1 MTCFTVQCSLGFAQR
16 YLAAQKDAYPVILS
30 YCKRSVE
37 ERDSVLAALSALA
50 ALTDG
55 QPDLLDAKGQKF
67 LLDVL
72 ANHQADSS
80 VTCAAICAV
89 RHCCIKHEQNRQDLV
104 KGGLLPLL
112 TGAITRHGGCAE
124 VIKEASSA
132 LRVVTF
138 DDDVRVTFGNAHE
151 HAKMIVLEHNGLK
164 VLIESAK
171 GKASYSFILPRFQ
184 IFIHLD
190 FINILVSLLLPSQL
204 ILMTLQS

>member
-1 MTCFTVQCSLGFAQR
+1 MTCFTVQCSAGFAQR

-30 YCKRSVE
+30 YCRKSAE

-55 QPDLLDAKGQKF
+55 QPDLLDAEGLQF

-72 ANHQADSS
+72 KTHQVDSS
-80 VTCAAICAV
+80 VMCAAICVV
-89 RHCCIKHEQNRQDLV
+89 RHCCVKHEQNRQDLV
-104 KGGLLPLL
+104 KAGLLPLL
-112 TGAITRHGGCAE
+112 TGAITQHGGCAKL
-124 VIKEASSA
+124 IKEASSA

-138 DDDVRVTFGNAHE
+138 DDDIRVTHGNAHE

-171 GKASYSFILPRFQ
+171 GKASSGFI
-184 IFIHLD
+184 
-190 FINILVSLLLPSQL
+190 
-204 ILMTLQS
+204 